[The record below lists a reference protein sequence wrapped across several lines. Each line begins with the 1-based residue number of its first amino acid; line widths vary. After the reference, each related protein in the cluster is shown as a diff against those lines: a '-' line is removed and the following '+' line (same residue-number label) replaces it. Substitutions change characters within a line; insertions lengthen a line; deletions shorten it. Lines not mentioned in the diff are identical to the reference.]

1 MSKVKLTK
9 ENIVAL
15 LTQAGEVEF
24 EEEQSQIAFNFQS
37 FCNDNLDQIKNM
49 NLISCLTFLK
59 NRQSI
64 MKVVKQSDFT
74 FGKITIKKNSDRIGP
89 NDMTFRRL
97 DSLIRVKLIGRTK
110 SDEDLNTIKSKI
122 ASHPLVQAYGLS
134 LNDAKS
140 VRLAIMLGGSLPLI
154 ASVESFEMI
163 SVVLAIYQ
171 DSKHKE
177 LGIDEKKYDT
187 KEALGKVCTVLKS
200 KGFAIDE
207 QQMEKGKEYA
217 NILKACD
224 PRMKGAIALDHYSDS
239 LNKFYEMFGVQK
251 GSKLVPK
258 DLV

>member
-15 LTQAGEVEF
+15 LTQATEVEF
-24 EEEQSQIAFNFQS
+24 EEDQNQTAFNFKT
-37 FCNDNLDQIKNM
+37 FYEGNLKLIKNM
-49 NLISCLTFLK
+49 SITSCLTFLK

-74 FGKITIKKNSDRIGP
+74 FGKVTIKKVSDKIGP

-97 DSLIRVKLIGRTK
+97 DSMIRVKLIEATAN
-110 SDEDLNTIKSKI
+110 DENLSAIRSKI

-134 LNDAKS
+134 LTNAKS
-140 VRLAIMLGGSLPLI
+140 VRLAIMLGGSIPLI
-154 ASVESFEMI
+154 ASVDSFEMI

-177 LGIDEKKYDT
+177 LGIDLKKYDT
-187 KEALGKVCTVLKS
+187 TEALGKVCSVLRS
-200 KGFAIDE
+200 KGFDIDDV
-207 QQMEKGKEYA
+207 QMEKGKEYA

-224 PRMKGAIALDHYSDS
+224 PRLKGSVALEHYSET
-239 LNKFYEMFGVQK
+239 LNKFYNMFGVK
-251 GSKLVPK
+251 KEEKHVPK
-258 DLV
+258 GVA